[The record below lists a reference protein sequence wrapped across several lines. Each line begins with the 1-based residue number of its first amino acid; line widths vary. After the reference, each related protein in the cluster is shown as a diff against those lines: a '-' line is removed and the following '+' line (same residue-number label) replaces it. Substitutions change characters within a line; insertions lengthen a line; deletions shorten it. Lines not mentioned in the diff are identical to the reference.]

1 MQFLCYS
8 VINVA
13 VWSTQNAA
21 ISSKFIFSVSQ
32 SFFLNIGQV
41 VERLRKNKGM
51 LVDVD
56 VDRVYERRL
65 KASMPAS

>member
-32 SFFLNIGQV
+32 FFKNIGQV
-41 VERLRKNKGM
+41 VEQLRKNKGM